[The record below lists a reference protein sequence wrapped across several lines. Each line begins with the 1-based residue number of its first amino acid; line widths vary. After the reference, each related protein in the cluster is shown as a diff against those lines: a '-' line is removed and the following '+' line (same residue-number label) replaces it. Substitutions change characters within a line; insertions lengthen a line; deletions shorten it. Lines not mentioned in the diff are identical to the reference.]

1 MPSKWRNVRVP
12 HQDHWHDSIK
22 ERARCFTLQILEQRG
37 EIRQLRRQVTH
48 ELRVNGVKVCAY
60 RSDFEYDELAS
71 DDPWLWRPVVEDVKG
86 KRTDEYV
93 IKRKLMLACYGIDI
107 RET

>member
-12 HQDHWHDSIK
+12 HQGHWHDSKK

-37 EIRQLRRQVTH
+37 EILDLQRQVNH
-48 ELRVNGVKVCAY
+48 ELRVNGQLICRY
-60 RSDFEYDELAS
+60 RSDFEYAERIDH
-71 DDPWLWRPVVEDVKG
+71 DKWVPIVEDVKG
-86 KRTDEYV
+86 KRTDEYM
-93 IKRKLMLACYGIDI
+93 IKRKLMLACHGIEI